1 MKVILLKDVPK
12 QGKKGD
18 IIEVA
23 DGYGRNFLIKGGYA
37 KEATASAVNAI
48 NMQKQAAVHHEKVA
62 RDTAVELAKKLDS
75 TEVVIK
81 VKVGSSGKLF
91 GALNT
96 QNIADALKKQ
106 AGVEL
111 DKRMFVLGEP
121 IKLCGIYKVT
131 VKPYA
136 NVSGVLTVK
145 VEGE

>member
-23 DGYGRNFLIKGGYA
+23 DGYGRNFLIRGGHA
-37 KEATASAVNAI
+37 KEATASAINAI
-48 NMQKQAAVHHEKVA
+48 NIQKQAAAHHEKVA
-62 RDTAVELAKKLDS
+62 KDNAVELAKQLDK
-75 TEVVIK
+75 TEIIIK
-81 VKVGSSGKLF
+81 VKVGGNGKLF

-96 QNIADALKKQ
+96 QNIADALRKQ
-106 AGVEL
+106 AGFEL
-111 DKRMFVLGEP
+111 DKRMFVLSEP

-136 NVSGVLTVK
+136 NISGTLTVK